1 MVLAIGSAGG
11 GDDPESESFGSV
23 RGLRVLVVDDD
34 EDTLELLDA
43 VLSAEGVLV
52 ACASSVAQ
60 AFELLVSH
68 HPQVI
73 ISDIEMPTENGH
85 SFLRNLRSVLDEDGG
100 TTPAIALTG
109 RAEPEERAKGLA
121 SGFNL
126 YLTKPTTPAALL
138 GALDELARGLGTALP
153 SKVPEK

>member
-1 MVLAIGSAGG
+1 MVLAISSTTDDDDIALDGHSAI
-11 GDDPESESFGSV
+11 

-34 EDTLELLDA
+34 RDTLELLETVLTGAGA
-43 VLSAEGVLV
+43 VV
-52 ACASSVAQ
+52 ACAGTVAE
-60 AFELLVSH
+60 AFELLPAH
-68 HPQVI
+68 HPNVI

-100 TTPAIALTG
+100 LTPAIALTG
-109 RAEPEERAKGLA
+109 RSLPEDRRKGLA

-138 GALDELARGLGTALP
+138 RALSQLAGGLATP
-153 SKVPEK
+153 R